1 VQEMQKLAARVP
13 RRTQRVPGA
22 APGLLIGKDRIM
34 FSSIKKLHFVGIG
47 GIGMS
52 GLAEILMDQ
61 GFIITGSDRAA
72 NDNTER
78 VEGLGATLYVGH
90 DAHNVEP
97 DVDVLVYSSA
107 IPPDNPEIL
116 LAHQRKIPVIRR
128 AEMLA
133 EVMRLKYGIGI
144 AGTHGKTTTT
154 SMVSLVLMEGGI
166 DPTVIVGGRLRG
178 LAGSNARMGKG
189 EFIVVEADEY
199 DRSFLSITP
208 TIAVLT
214 TLETDHLDC
223 YRDLEDI
230 KSAFL
235 QFVNKVPFYGFVVLC
250 LDEPAL
256 QDIMPKIKKKIIT
269 YGLNG
274 QADLQ
279 AVDIVHRLNKTKFLV
294 LHGGKELGK
303 IELQIPGKHNVQN
316 ALAAIAVGLELHVPF
331 DLVRTGI
338 EKFTGVFRRWE
349 VKAEIGDI
357 MVVDDYAHHPT
368 EIKATLAGV
377 KAGWRRRVICVFQPH
392 LYSRTRDFYD
402 EFGRSFFNADVL
414 VLTDVYPAR
423 EEPIQGVSGELIVNA
438 AKELGHRNVHYVP
451 DKKVIPKFLMEMK
464 QPGDIIITMGAGD
477 IWKFGEEFVAQLKA
491 ET

>member
-1 VQEMQKLAARVP
+1 
-13 RRTQRVPGA
+13 
-22 APGLLIGKDRIM
+22 M
-34 FSSIKKLHFVGIG
+34 FTSIKKLHFVGIG

-52 GLAEILMDQ
+52 GIAEILIDE
-61 GFIITGSDRAA
+61 GFTVTGSDRAGS
-72 NDNTER
+72 DNTER
-78 VEGLGATLYVGH
+78 LAALGARVYLGH
-90 DAHNVEP
+90 QASNVEP
-97 DVDVLVYSSA
+97 DVDALVYSSA
-107 IPPDNPEIL
+107 IPPDNPEIV
-116 LAHQRKIPVIRR
+116 LAHQRNIPVIRR

-154 SMVSLVLMEGGI
+154 SMISLVLMEGGV
-166 DPTVIVGGRLRG
+166 DPTVIVGGRLHG

-189 EFIVVEADEY
+189 EFIVVEADEF

-230 KSAFL
+230 KSAFI
-235 QFVNKVPFYGFVVLC
+235 QFASKVPFYGFVVLC

-279 AVDIVHRLNKTKFLV
+279 AVEITHKENRTHFTV
-294 LHGGKELGK
+294 LQNGQELGEV
-303 IELQIPGKHNVQN
+303 ELQIPGKHNVQN
-316 ALAAIAVGLELHVPF
+316 ALAAITVGLELGVPF
-331 DLVRTGI
+331 AKVKAGI

-349 VKAEIGDI
+349 VKADIGDI
-357 MVVDDYAHHPT
+357 TVVDDYAHHPT

-377 KAGWRRRVICVFQPH
+377 KAGWRRRVVCVFQPH

-414 VLTDVYPAR
+414 IVTDVYPAR

-438 AKELGHRNVHYVP
+438 AKEVGHKRADYIA
-451 DKKVIPKFLMEMK
+451 DKTKIPAFLMSIK

-477 IWKFGEEFVAQLKA
+477 IWRFGEAFIAKLKA
-491 ET
+491 AQ

>member
-1 VQEMQKLAARVP
+1 
-13 RRTQRVPGA
+13 
-22 APGLLIGKDRIM
+22 M
-34 FSSIKKLHFVGIG
+34 FSSIHTLHFVGIG

-52 GLAEILMDQ
+52 GIAEILMDQ
-61 GFIITGSDRAA
+61 GFKITGSDRAA
-72 NDNTER
+72 SDNTDR
-78 VEGLGATLYVGH
+78 VKGLGAHVYIGH
-90 DAHNVEP
+90 AAENLEP
-97 DVDVLVYSSA
+97 DVDVVVYSSA
-107 IPPDNPEIL
+107 VPPENPEL
-116 LAHQRKIPVIRR
+116 VEAHRRKIPVIRR

-133 EVMRLKYGIGI
+133 EVMRLRYGIGI

-178 LAGSNARMGKG
+178 LAGSNARLGKG
-189 EFIVVEADEY
+189 DFIVVEADEF

-230 KSAFL
+230 KSAFI
-235 QFVNKVPFYGFVVLC
+235 QFASKVPFYGFVVLC

-256 QDIMPKIKKKIIT
+256 QDIMPKLKKKIIT

-279 AVDIVHRLNKTKFLV
+279 AVDIRHRQNISTFLV
-294 LHGGKELGK
+294 VHNGKDLG
-303 IELQIPGKHNVQN
+303 EVTLQIPGKHNVQN
-316 ALAAIAVGLELHVPF
+316 ALAAIAVGLELGVPF
-331 DLVRTGI
+331 EKIAAGVA
-338 EKFTGVFRRWE
+338 KFTGVFRRWE
-349 VKAEIGDI
+349 VKAEVKGVT
-357 MVVDDYAHHPT
+357 VVDDYAHHPT
-368 EIKATLAGV
+368 EIKATLAGA
-377 KAGWRRRVICVFQPH
+377 KSGWRRRVVCVFQPH

-423 EEPIQGVSGELIVNA
+423 EEPIQGVNGELIANA
-438 AKELGHRNVHYVP
+438 AKEFGHKQVHYVP
-451 DKKVIPKFLMEMK
+451 DKKAVPAFLLSIV
-464 QPGDIIITMGAGD
+464 QPGDMVITMGAGD
-477 IWKFGEEFVAQLKA
+477 IWRFGEDFIAQLKA
-491 ET
+491 R

>member
-1 VQEMQKLAARVP
+1 
-13 RRTQRVPGA
+13 
-22 APGLLIGKDRIM
+22 M
-34 FSSIKKLHFVGIG
+34 FTSIRKLHFVGIG

-52 GLAEILMDQ
+52 GIAEILIDQ
-61 GFIITGSDRAA
+61 GFTITGSDRAGS
-72 NDNTER
+72 DNTER
-78 VEGLGATLYVGH
+78 LAGLGAHVYIGH
-90 DAHNVEP
+90 QASNVEP
-97 DVDVLVYSSA
+97 DVDAMVYSSA
-107 IPPDNPEIL
+107 IPPDNPEIVV
-116 LAHQRKIPVIRR
+116 AQQRKIPVIRR

-154 SMVSLVLMEGGI
+154 SMISLVLMEGGV

-189 EFIVVEADEY
+189 EFIVVEADEF

-230 KSAFL
+230 KSAFI
-235 QFVNKVPFYGFVVLC
+235 QFANKVPFYGFIVLC

-279 AVDIVHRLNKTKFLV
+279 AVDIIHKQNQTRFTV
-294 LHGGKELGK
+294 LQNGQELGEV
-303 IELQIPGKHNVQN
+303 ELQIPGKHNVQN
-316 ALAAIAVGLELHVPF
+316 ALAAITVGLELHVPF
-331 DLVRTGI
+331 AKVKTGI

-349 VKAEIGDI
+349 IKAELGDI
-357 MVVDDYAHHPT
+357 TVVDDYAHHPT

-414 VLTDVYPAR
+414 VVTDVYPAR
-423 EEPIQGVSGELIVNA
+423 EEPIQGVSGELIANA
-438 AKELGHRNVHYVP
+438 AKEFGHKHVAYVP
-451 DKKVIPKFLMEMK
+451 DKANVPAFLMETK
-464 QPGDIIITMGAGD
+464 RPGDIIITMGAGD
-477 IWKFGEEFVAQLKA
+477 IWRFGEEFIAKLKA
-491 ET
+491 AQ

>member
-1 VQEMQKLAARVP
+1 
-13 RRTQRVPGA
+13 
-22 APGLLIGKDRIM
+22 M
-34 FSSIKKLHFVGIG
+34 FSSIHTLHFVGIG

-52 GLAEILMDQ
+52 GIAEILMDQ
-61 GFIITGSDRAA
+61 GFKITGSDRAA
-72 NDNTER
+72 SDNTDRLKE
-78 VEGLGATLYVGH
+78 LGAHIFIGH
-90 DAHNVEP
+90 AAENLEA
-97 DVDVLVYSSA
+97 DVDVVVYSSA
-107 IPPDNPEIL
+107 VPPENPEL
-116 LAHQRKIPVIRR
+116 VEAHRRKIPVIRR

-133 EVMRLKYGIGI
+133 EVMRLRYGIGI

-178 LAGSNARMGKG
+178 LAGSNARLGKG
-189 EFIVVEADEY
+189 DFIVVEADEF

-230 KSAFL
+230 KSAFI
-235 QFVNKVPFYGFVVLC
+235 QFASKVPFYGFVVLC

-256 QDIMPKIKKKIIT
+256 QDIMPKLKKKIIT

-279 AVDIVHRLNKTKFLV
+279 AIDIRHRQHTSTFLV
-294 LHGGKELGK
+294 VHNGTDLG
-303 IELQIPGKHNVQN
+303 EVTLQIPGKHNVQN
-316 ALAAIAVGLELHVPF
+316 ALAAIAVGLELGVPF
-331 DLVRTGI
+331 ENIAAGVA
-338 EKFTGVFRRWE
+338 KFTGVFRRWE
-349 VKAEIGDI
+349 VKAEVKGITI
-357 MVVDDYAHHPT
+357 VDDYAHHPT
-368 EIKATLAGV
+368 EIKATLAGA
-377 KAGWRRRVICVFQPH
+377 KSGWRRRVVCVFQPH

-423 EEPIQGVSGELIVNA
+423 EEPIQGVNGELIANA
-438 AKELGHRNVHYVP
+438 AKEFGHKQVHYVP
-451 DKKVIPKFLMEMK
+451 DKKAVPAFLLSIV
-464 QPGDIIITMGAGD
+464 QPGDIVITMGAGD
-477 IWKFGEEFVAQLKA
+477 IWRFGEDFIAQLKA
-491 ET
+491 R

>member
-1 VQEMQKLAARVP
+1 
-13 RRTQRVPGA
+13 
-22 APGLLIGKDRIM
+22 M

-52 GLAEILMDQ
+52 GLAEILIDQ
-61 GFIITGSDRAA
+61 GFHITGSDRAA
-72 NDNTER
+72 SENTER
-78 VEGLGATLYVGH
+78 LRSLGAKICIGH
-90 DAHNVEP
+90 DPHNVEK

-107 IPPDNPEIL
+107 VSLDNVEVVE
-116 LAHQRKIPVIRR
+116 AQKRNIPVIRR

-154 SMVSLVLMEGGI
+154 SMISLVLMEGGV
-166 DPTVIVGGRLRG
+166 DPTVIVGGRLHG

-214 TLETDHLDC
+214 SLETDHLDC

-230 KSAFL
+230 KLAFV
-235 QFVNKVPFYGFVVLC
+235 QFAAKVPFYGFVVLC
-250 LDEPAL
+250 LDEPTL

-279 AVDIVHRLNKTKFLV
+279 AVDIVHSQNTSSFLV
-294 LHGGKELGK
+294 VHGGKDLGR
-303 IELQIPGKHNVQN
+303 IQLQIPGKHNVQN
-316 ALAAIAVGLELHVPF
+316 ALAAIAVGLELKVPF
-331 DLVRTGI
+331 EKVKAGI

-349 VKAEIGDI
+349 IKAEVGGITVI
-357 MVVDDYAHHPT
+357 DDYAHHPT
-368 EIKATLAGV
+368 EIKATLSGA
-377 KAGWRRRVICVFQPH
+377 KAGWRRRVICAFQPH
-392 LYSRTRDFYD
+392 LYSRTRDFYE
-402 EFGRSFFNADVL
+402 EFGRAFFNADILL
-414 VLTDVYPAR
+414 VTDVYPAR
-423 EEPIQGVSGELIVNA
+423 EEPIQGVSGELIANA
-438 AKELGHRNVHYVP
+438 AKEFGHKHVHYIP
-451 DKKVIPKFLMEMK
+451 DKKNIPDFLMKIK

-477 IWKFGEEFVAQLKA
+477 IWKFGEEFITKLRVNSSK
-491 ET
+491 

>member
-1 VQEMQKLAARVP
+1 
-13 RRTQRVPGA
+13 
-22 APGLLIGKDRIM
+22 M

-52 GLAEILMDQ
+52 GIAEILIDQ
-61 GFIITGSDRAA
+61 GFVITGSDKAA
-72 NDNTER
+72 SDNTER
-78 VEGLGATLYVGH
+78 MQQLGAAVYIGH
-90 DAHNVEP
+90 DAKNVEP
-97 DVDVLVYSSA
+97 DVDALVYSSA
-107 IPPDNPEIL
+107 LGLDNPEIVE
-116 LAHQRKIPVIRR
+116 AQKRKIPVIRR

-154 SMVSLVLMEGGI
+154 SMVSLVLMEGGV

-178 LAGSNARMGKG
+178 LAGSNARLGKG
-189 EFIVVEADEY
+189 EFIVVEADEF

-230 KSAFL
+230 KSAFI
-235 QFVNKVPFYGFVVLC
+235 QFAQKVPFYGFVVLC

-256 QDIMPKIKKKIIT
+256 QNIMPRIKKKIIT

-279 AVDIVHRLNKTKFLV
+279 AVDIRHKENTSTFIVMRN
-294 LHGGKELGK
+294 GKELGE
-303 IELQIPGKHNVQN
+303 ITLQIPGKHNVQN
-316 ALAAIAVGLELHVPF
+316 ALAAIAVGLELNVSF
-331 DLVRTGI
+331 ENVKAGV

-349 VKAEIGDI
+349 VKADVNGI

-368 EIKATLAGV
+368 EISVTLAGV
-377 KAGWRRRVICVFQPH
+377 KSGWRRRVVCVFQPH
-392 LYSRTRDFYD
+392 LYSRTRDFYED
-402 EFGRSFFNADVL
+402 FGRAFFNADVL
-414 VLTDVYPAR
+414 VVTDVYPAR
-423 EEPIQGVSGELIVNA
+423 EEPIQGITGELIVNT
-438 AKELGHRNVHYVP
+438 AKAFGHKNVHYVA
-451 DKKVIPKFLMEMK
+451 DKKAVPNFLMGIK

-477 IWKFGEEFVAQLKA
+477 IWKFGEAFIEQLKGN
-491 ET
+491 T

>member
-1 VQEMQKLAARVP
+1 
-13 RRTQRVPGA
+13 
-22 APGLLIGKDRIM
+22 M

-52 GLAEILMDQ
+52 GIAEILIDE
-61 GFIITGSDRAA
+61 GFCITGSDRAA
-72 NDNTER
+72 SDNTER
-78 VEGLGATLYVGH
+78 LESLGAKVYIGH
-90 DAHNVEP
+90 DAKNLEP
-97 DVDVLVYSSA
+97 EVDVLVYSSA
-107 IPPDNPEIL
+107 VAPDNPEVME
-116 LAHQRKIPVIRR
+116 ARRRKIPVIRR

-154 SMVSLVLMEGGI
+154 SMVSLILMEGGI
-166 DPTVIVGGRLRG
+166 DPTVIVGGRLHG
-178 LAGSNARMGKG
+178 LAGSNARLGKG
-189 EFIVVEADEY
+189 DFIVVEADEF

-230 KSAFL
+230 KAAFI
-235 QFVNKVPFYGFVVLC
+235 QFAAKVPFYGFVVLC

-279 AVDIVHRLNKTKFLV
+279 AVDIVHKKNTSRFLV
-294 LHGGKELGK
+294 VREGKDLGE

-316 ALAAIAVGLELHVPF
+316 ALAAIAVGLELKVPF
-331 DLVRTGI
+331 EKVKAGI

-349 VKAEIGDI
+349 VKAEVDGVT
-357 MVVDDYAHHPT
+357 VVDDYAHHPT
-368 EIKATLAGV
+368 EIRATLAGA
-377 KAGWRRRVICVFQPH
+377 KSGWRRRVIAVFQPH

-402 EFGRSFFNADVL
+402 DFGRAFFNADVL
-414 VLTDVYPAR
+414 VVTDVYPAR
-423 EEPIQGVSGELIVNA
+423 EEPIQGVTGELIANA
-438 AKELGHRNVHYVP
+438 AKQYGHKQVHYVP
-451 DKKVIPKFLMEMK
+451 DKKSVPEFLRSIV
-464 QPGDIIITMGAGD
+464 QNGDIIITMGAGD
-477 IWKFGEEFVAQLKA
+477 IWKFGEEFIRKLKA
-491 ET
+491 NG